1 MEKLDRKELK
11 HDRFAEEVQHS
22 VEYAAG
28 HKSQFVLYGGIAAAL
43 LIIGLGGYF
52 YMDKAHTER
61 QAELMDALKIQ
72 EGVVVVAGGS
82 APGGMKSFPSEQAKA
97 DAATKAFSNL
107 ALKYSGK
114 DEGEVARYYMGV
126 IAADQG
132 KLDDAA
138 KQFQQVI
145 ANAGKD
151 YSSLAK
157 FSLAQIYT
165 LQNKTPDAE
174 KLLKE
179 LEDSPSMLVS
189 KEQAQIERARIIGK
203 TKPEEARK
211 ILEPLRS
218 SERSLVSRTAISTL
232 AELGK

>member
-22 VEYAAG
+22 VDYVAG
-28 HKSQFVLYGGIAAAL
+28 HKSQFTLYAGVAAAL
-43 LIIGLGGYF
+43 LVVGLGGYY
-52 YMDKAHTER
+52 YMDKTRSDR
-61 QAELMDALKIQ
+61 QLELMEAVKIQ
-72 EGVVVVAGGS
+72 EGAVVAPGAN
-82 APGGMKSFPSEQAKA
+82 APPGLKTFNTEAAKSE
-97 DAATKAFSNL
+97 AATKAFSNL

-138 KQFQQVI
+138 KHFQTVVS
-145 ANAGKD
+145 NAGKD

-157 FSLAQIYT
+157 FSLAQINA
-165 LQNKTPDAE
+165 LQGKQADAE
-174 KLLKE
+174 KLLLE
-179 LEDSPSMLVS
+179 LEGSPTILVS
-189 KEQAQIERARIIGK
+189 KEQAIIERARIMGK
-203 TKPEEARK
+203 TKPEEAK
-211 ILEPLRS
+211 KLLEPLRS
-218 SERSLVSRTAISTL
+218 SDRPLVSRSAISTL